1 MNSIHATF
9 NQRILLWAPMT
20 LAIALFATGLGS
32 ALPAGAADSV
42 GDKVSAV
49 TADTEKKVQEVSQT
63 AQTKM
68 SELWRRIDQQRLTNR
83 TPDQIV
89 AWVIMG
95 LLVSGLIH
103 QFSKLNRFTTLL
115 LGLAGSFIGGI
126 AASVSGLD
134 LGLGPVLIRYEELI
148 ASLIGGLLIVLVG
161 KMLASRRSKA
171 K

>member
-63 AQTKM
+63 A
-68 SELWRRIDQQRLTNR
+68 
-83 TPDQIV
+83 
-89 AWVIMG
+89 
-95 LLVSGLIH
+95 
-103 QFSKLNRFTTLL
+103 
-115 LGLAGSFIGGI
+115 
-126 AASVSGLD
+126 
-134 LGLGPVLIRYEELI
+134 
-148 ASLIGGLLIVLVG
+148 
-161 KMLASRRSKA
+161 
-171 K
+171 